1 MIIVNAEKI
10 NPLFIENDKKI
21 NKFLDKYENNLNNGY
36 LQCPN
41 CNSTDLIKWG
51 NYERNIIYLADNEC
65 RSRVISVKRVKCKS
79 CNHTHALLPEG
90 IVPYKQHSLKTIIEA
105 ITNKTNVSEN
115 LIKKWKRQINKIFK
129 PLLRTTFKNK
139 VPYKIKNIIKFIED
153 RIYFLIQNNRY
164 FMQIKIITI
173 GYAPS

>member
-10 NPLFIENDKKI
+10 NPFFIENEEKI
-21 NKFLDKYENNLNNGY
+21 NKYIEEYENKLNNGY
-36 LQCPN
+36 LKCPY
-41 CNSTDLIKWG
+41 CNSSDLIKWG
-51 NYERNIIYLADNEC
+51 NYERNIIYLINNE
-65 RSRVISVKRVKCKS
+65 SHYIVISVKRVKCKS

-90 IVPYKQHSLKTIIEA
+90 IVPYKQHILKTIIES
-105 ITNKTNVSEN
+105 ITDKTDISEN
-115 LIKKWKRQINKIFK
+115 LIKNWKRQINKIFK

-139 VPYKIKNIIKFIED
+139 VPYKIKDMIELVED
-153 RIYFLIQNNRY
+153 RIQFLKQNNRY

>member
-1 MIIVNAEKI
+1 MILINIKKINPFFIENEEKI
-10 NPLFIENDKKI
+10 NEYIEQEQ
-21 NKFLDKYENNLNNGY
+21 NKLNNGY
-36 LQCPN
+36 LKCPY

-51 NYERNIIYLADNEC
+51 QYERNIIYLVNNES
-65 RSRVISVKRVKCKS
+65 RSKVISVKRVKCKS

-90 IVPYKQHSLKTIIEA
+90 IVPYKQHTLKTIIES
-105 ITNKTNVSEN
+105 IINKTDVSEN
-115 LIKKWKRQINKIFK
+115 LIKKWKKQINKIFR

-139 VPYKIKNIIKFIED
+139 VPYNMKDIIEKVED
-153 RIYFLIQNNRY
+153 RIYFLIKNNRY